1 MALQCSI
8 SILNVEDDNRTLQTM
23 SFPTKYKSR
32 IIAAI
37 VTLSIQLLLFGLL
50 SIKFSGEQSS
60 SLSNAELDD
69 LQIQMENLTPE
80 DVQLTPQGKDPLTEQ
95 KDKLSESLSKDK
107 GALKQQQTERTP
119 ADQEAQAETTPD
131 TLIVP
136 KPEIVQLVKKDS
148 LELVHKDS
156 VIMDQITKLQKA
168 SSNSNAN
175 YQRYLK
181 EREKYQYYAKNYINI
196 RNFRKVYPYALKTRE
211 IIENLNKQLRT
222 MTNVADQKMLI
233 RETEKTLFKEYENAV
248 RTMTRSQGA
257 LLLKLIARET
267 NKTGYDIIKD
277 YKGGFSASFWYGVG
291 KIFGTDLKT
300 EFHKENEDSIIEN
313 IVGKYK
319 SNDLY

>member
-1 MALQCSI
+1 M
-8 SILNVEDDNRTLQTM
+8 M

-32 IIAAI
+32 IIAAF

-50 SIKFSGEQSS
+50 SLEFSGEQSS

-69 LQIQMENLTPE
+69 LELQLENATP
-80 DVQLTPQGKDPLTEQ
+80 DDIQLTSPGKDPFTDQ
-95 KDKLSESLSKDK
+95 KDKSSESLSKEK
-107 GALKQQQTERTP
+107 GALKPQQTERST
-119 ADQEAQAETTPD
+119 AEQEAQAQDIPD
-131 TLIVP
+131 TLVVP
-136 KPEIVQLVKKDS
+136 KPEIVQSVKKDS
-148 LELVHKDS
+148 LEQVARDS
-156 VIMDQITKLQKA
+156 VISTQIAQLKKA
-168 SSNSNAN
+168 LTRPDAN
-175 YQRYLK
+175 NQRYQK
-181 EREKYQYYAKNYINI
+181 EREKYQYYAKNYVNI

-211 IIENLNKQLRT
+211 IIENLNKQLST
-222 MTNVADQKMLI
+222 MTNESDQKKLI

-300 EFHKENEDSIIEN
+300 EFHKENQDSVIEE

-319 SNDLY
+319 NNDLY

>member
-1 MALQCSI
+1 M
-8 SILNVEDDNRTLQTM
+8 NVEDDNRTLQTM

-37 VTLSIQLLLFGLL
+37 VTLTIQLLLFGLL
-50 SIKFSGEQSS
+50 SLEFSGEQSS
-60 SLSNAELDD
+60 SLTNAEFDD
-69 LQIQMENLTPE
+69 LQIQMENIVPE
-80 DVQLTPQGKDPLTEQ
+80 EEQLMPPGKDPLTEQ
-95 KDKLSESLSKDK
+95 KDKSSESLSKEK
-107 GALKQQQTERTP
+107 GVLKPQQTEPERTLS
-119 ADQEAQAETTPD
+119 DQEAQSQTIPD

-148 LELVHKDS
+148 LEQIAKDS
-156 VIMDQITKLQKA
+156 VILAQITNLQKA
-168 SSNSNAN
+168 STRPNAN
-175 YQRYLK
+175 NQRYQK

-222 MTNVADQKMLI
+222 MTNVADQKKLI
-233 RETEKTLFKEYENAV
+233 KETEKMLFKEYESAV

-291 KIFGTDLKT
+291 KVFGTDLKT
-300 EFHKENEDSIIEN
+300 QFHKENEDSIIED
-313 IVGKYK
+313 IVDKYK

>member
-1 MALQCSI
+1 M
-8 SILNVEDDNRTLQTM
+8 M

-37 VTLSIQLLLFGLL
+37 TTVFIQLLLFGLL
-50 SIKFSGEQSS
+50 SLEFSGEQSS

-69 LQIQMENLTPE
+69 LELQLENTTP
-80 DVQLTPQGKDPLTEQ
+80 DDIQLTSPGKDPFTDQ
-95 KDKLSESLSKDK
+95 KDKSSESLSKEK
-107 GALKQQQTERTP
+107 GALKPQQTERS
-119 ADQEAQAETTPD
+119 AAEQEAQAQDIPD
-131 TLIVP
+131 TLVVP
-136 KPEIVQLVKKDS
+136 KPEIVQSVKKDS
-148 LELVHKDS
+148 LEQVARDS
-156 VIMDQITKLQKA
+156 VINTQIAQLQKA
-168 SSNSNAN
+168 LTRPDAN
-175 YQRYLK
+175 NQRYQK
-181 EREKYQYYAKNYINI
+181 EREKYQYYAKNYVNI

-211 IIENLNKQLRT
+211 IIENLNKQLST
-222 MTNVADQKMLI
+222 MTNESDQKKLI

-300 EFHKENEDSIIEN
+300 EFHKENQDSVIEE

-319 SNDLY
+319 NNDLY